1 MQENEIEHTTLCDMI
16 FTVAKHHRHEQHRHE
31 HHQKDEPKSKLRKLG
46 VPITLIVILGYAA
59 EWAVRFPR
67 TAVPANLAAGIAI
80 AAAAASLW
88 ILHPRKGR

>member
-1 MQENEIEHTTLCDMI
+1 MI
-16 FTVAKHHRHEQHRHE
+16 FAVAKHHRHEHHKHTHHQHE
-31 HHQKDEPKSKLRKLG
+31 HHQNDEPQSKLRKLA

-59 EWAVRFPR
+59 RWALSA
-67 TAVPANLAAGIAI
+67 TNLAAGIAV